1 MTVTKLIVRK
11 VNHGSNIESIDYF
24 DSTLFLF
31 CKKKKYIFSNYIYI
45 FKMEINIHKVLLT
58 FSSSN

>member
-24 DSTLFLF
+24 DSTLFFFLI
-31 CKKKKYIFSNYIYI
+31 KKIYIFSNYIYI
-45 FKMEINIHKVLLT
+45 QNGNKY
-58 FSSSN
+58 S